1 MTRPFVA
8 FLGACVVL
16 PGLLWAQKATRDRPP
31 AESPG
36 RYAAADAHA
45 DAAPAR
51 AEQSVPA
58 LAAYLAQAGPDDLT
72 RARALFRWVTRHIEY
87 DVAGFRTA
95 NYGDLSPEGVLR
107 RRASVCEGYAHLTE
121 ALGAAMRLQVEVV
134 NGWSKGYGYRPGQR
148 FDGPTNHTWNAV
160 RIDGQW
166 RLMDPTWGAGY
177 LDERMQFVR
186 RFQEHYFL
194 TAPDAF
200 VFDHLPQDPRWQLLE
215 RPVTAVEYA
224 NLVYLRPMF
233 FVAGFRIASNPR
245 VLIVADE
252 RITVTLNVTRPVEMM
267 AQLVDPA
274 TNRPLQGEFTFVQV
288 NGEQAQ
294 IQAAFPKAGDY
305 LLRLFAKPRGAD
317 GALEWILDHR
327 VQASRGTSAAAF
339 PLAYSSFDASGAW
352 LLEPFSGVLKPG
364 RTYRF
369 RLRAP
374 RALDVAVIA
383 GDQWTH
389 LARDGEEFSGTVP
402 AVAGDNVVFAKYDA
416 TSKLV
421 GLLKYVGR

>member
-1 MTRPFVA
+1 
-8 FLGACVVL
+8 
-16 PGLLWAQKATRDRPP
+16 
-31 AESPG
+31 
-36 RYAAADAHA
+36 
-45 DAAPAR
+45 
-51 AEQSVPA
+51 
-58 LAAYLAQAGPDDLT
+58 
-72 RARALFRWVTRHIEY
+72 
-87 DVAGFRTA
+87 
-95 NYGDLSPEGVLR
+95 
-107 RRASVCEGYAHLTE
+107 
-121 ALGAAMRLQVEVV
+121 
-134 NGWSKGYGYRPGQR
+134 
-148 FDGPTNHTWNAV
+148 
-160 RIDGQW
+160 
-166 RLMDPTWGAGY
+166 
-177 LDERMQFVR
+177 
-186 RFQEHYFL
+186 
-194 TAPDAF
+194 
-200 VFDHLPQDPRWQLLE
+200 
-215 RPVTAVEYA
+215 
-224 NLVYLRPMF
+224 
-233 FVAGFRIASNPR
+233 
-245 VLIVADE
+245 
-252 RITVTLNVTRPVEMM
+252 
-267 AQLVDPA
+267 VDPA